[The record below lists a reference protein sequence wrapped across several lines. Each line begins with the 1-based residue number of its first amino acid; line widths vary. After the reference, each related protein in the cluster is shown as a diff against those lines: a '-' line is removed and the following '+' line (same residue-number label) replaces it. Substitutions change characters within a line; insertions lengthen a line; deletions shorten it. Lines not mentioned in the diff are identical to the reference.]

1 MTTTKVCPL
10 GPDKGTWGQTE
21 QRDEN
26 GQDHL
31 ASVQEALPPE
41 VGRGFFFLVASDP
54 EGQGMDWKVV
64 PQKAYLLRSGY
75 FYHPYKG
82 KG

>member
-1 MTTTKVCPL
+1 MTTTK
-10 GPDKGTWGQTE
+10 GPHKVHRDRLSKGS
-21 QRDEN
+21 RS
-26 GQDHL
+26 L
-31 ASVQEALPPE
+31 ASGQEVLPPE
-41 VGRGFFFLVASDP
+41 VGRGFSFLVASDP

-64 PQKAYLLRSGY
+64 PQKAYLLMSGY